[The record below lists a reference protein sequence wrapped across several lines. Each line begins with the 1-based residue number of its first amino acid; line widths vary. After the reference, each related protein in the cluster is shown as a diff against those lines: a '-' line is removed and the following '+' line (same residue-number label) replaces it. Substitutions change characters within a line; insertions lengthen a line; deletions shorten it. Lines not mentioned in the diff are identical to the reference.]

1 MTSAVETTNY
11 ETEEIFNIYDFKN
24 STLERKFS
32 GDIADNSY
40 LLEKFLKIKI
50 SNHYHLEKVVST
62 ITDLMLDNFGLAKE
76 LEINLNDRK
85 LYIKY
90 FAKVRPEANLLEL
103 DDYYQIEDWDSIG
116 KFLIKNKDL
125 ISFLKEAAREI
136 SKVFSNDT
144 EIRLELIKDPE
155 ISDDIELFAT
165 ILTDLSVEKALKK
178 VNDIEDN
185 WFLDKLELAQGRFNF
200 DVSWE

>member
-11 ETEEIFNIYDFKN
+11 ETEEIFNINDFKN

-136 SKVFSNDT
+136 RKVFSDDT